1 MTLLEQ
7 GLERAGRPSVRRPV
21 TLEGPDGVGRYRT
34 AFVCNSQGIAPVRRI
49 DRTAFAVDGK
59 LMEELDAVYDGTP
72 EDAV

>member
-7 GLERAGRPSVRRPV
+7 GLERAGRPSARRPV
-21 TLEGPDGVGRYRT
+21 TLEGPDEVGRYRA

-49 DRTAFAVDGK
+49 DRTAFAVDGE
-59 LMEELDAVYDGTP
+59 LMGMLGAVYDGTP

>member
-21 TLEGPDGVGRYRT
+21 TLEGPDGVGGYRA

-49 DRTAFAVDGK
+49 DRTAFAVDEK
-59 LMEELDAVYDGTP
+59 LMGRLGAVYDGTP